1 MTKVYCADS
10 SCAFC
15 NDNGFCTQK
24 KIGLAWLSVQ
34 TVHEG
39 RQEYNKCRGYQH
51 SDIAKQIEE
60 KMKPFFTEGR

>member
-10 SCAFC
+10 SCSFC
-15 NDNGFCTQK
+15 NDNGVCTQK

-34 TVHEG
+34 TVREG
-39 RQEYNKCRGYQH
+39 RQEYNKCRMYQK
-51 SDIAKQIEE
+51 SDIAKQIGE